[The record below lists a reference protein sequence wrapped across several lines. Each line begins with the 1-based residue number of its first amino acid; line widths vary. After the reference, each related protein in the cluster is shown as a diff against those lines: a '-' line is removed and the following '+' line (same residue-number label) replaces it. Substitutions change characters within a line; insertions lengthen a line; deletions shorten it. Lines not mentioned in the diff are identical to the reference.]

1 MREIK
6 SHPWFLENLPKE
18 SIKEAQ
24 DVNYTKENPITS
36 LQSIE
41 EIMNIVE
48 EAKILA
54 TTSSSD
60 QLDDLTEAL
69 KKM

>member
-1 MREIK
+1 
-6 SHPWFLENLPKE
+6 
-18 SIKEAQ
+18 
-24 DVNYTKENPITS
+24 VNYTKENPITS

-60 QLDDLTEAL
+60 QLEDLTETL

>member
-1 MREIK
+1 
-6 SHPWFLENLPKE
+6 LPKE

-60 QLDDLTEAL
+60 QLEDLTETL